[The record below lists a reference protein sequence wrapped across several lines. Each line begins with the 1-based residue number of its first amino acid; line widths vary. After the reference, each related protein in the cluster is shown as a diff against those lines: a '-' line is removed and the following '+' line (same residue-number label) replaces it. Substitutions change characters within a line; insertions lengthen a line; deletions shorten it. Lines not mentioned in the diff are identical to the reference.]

1 MDNIVIDLNKELH
14 KIDIEDKNELLKW
27 FMKAYYV
34 NDILA
39 SPTFDF
45 YSCVYELLKD
55 KYLPITEDIKTIE
68 LKREIKE
75 GSKNPTQSREATL
88 LIGQIMIGVKG
99 KIGITHDVIKELINY
114 HSKYNPEFLN
124 ELYMKEIKNNIGKN
138 VHITGRHGNVPFIE
152 EGVIEKVNKNNFVT
166 IDNYEGNI
174 PFVGFKHYII
184 QIKDKEGK
192 VIYNNPIVIDPNT
205 LIDTEDIT
213 SAKHKIMGVKPS
225 KTKSK

>member
-45 YSCVYELLKD
+45 YSGVYELLKD

-75 GSKNPTQSREATL
+75 GSKNPTQIREATL
-88 LIGQIMIGVKG
+88 LIGQIMIGIKG

-124 ELYMKEIKNNIGKN
+124 ELYMK
-138 VHITGRHGNVPFIE
+138 V
-152 EGVIEKVNKNNFVT
+152 
-166 IDNYEGNI
+166 
-174 PFVGFKHYII
+174 
-184 QIKDKEGK
+184 
-192 VIYNNPIVIDPNT
+192 
-205 LIDTEDIT
+205 
-213 SAKHKIMGVKPS
+213 
-225 KTKSK
+225 